1 LPVIASIVHFFIG
14 FVSRDSNVAIHLGMS
29 KNAPPPAAPAP
40 NAEPAANW
48 DEHVRQTLAKLHQ
61 IYLTYV
67 KPLEDKYKYDLF
79 RPSWFEETIL
89 NQRPFVTF
97 FGPWSAGKSTFINHL
112 LQDNY
117 LWTGPQPTTAEF
129 TVIVYGEEPGPLD
142 GRVLV
147 NAKDLPFKG
156 LNEFGEGFLQ
166 NFQGFQAPHE
176 ILKAVTLIDTPGVL
190 ESAKEIHQRKYDY
203 IKLSR
208 WFAERSDL
216 IFVMFD
222 PTKLD
227 AGMELRMMFKHAFK
241 GQEGKVRIVL
251 NKADSINTQELMR
264 VYGSLFWNLSNMISS
279 TEPPRVFVGSF
290 WDQPYKPGTF
300 HRLFSEEK
308 TDLIHELTEV
318 IPAQALDKKV
328 ASLIRRAKDVF
339 VHAIIIGGMRQ
350 ELPMLF
356 GKEKAKRKALD
367 GLPLTYEKVGG
378 AYKMNWKDFPPV
390 DEYRTFL
397 EKFDLEQ
404 FPELQKVEKEGLLSA
419 IRNCIDTILPRLIRP
434 VKHTAILDP
443 RNKEQRKE
451 LQDMYHSSVRQ
462 QYEGKQGIQGSS
474 DTVQS
479 GIRVSAVQ
487 PPQQQQQQP
496 QPVPQQQ
503 PAPAVDPQLQMMQMM
518 QLMMQQQQQ
527 QQQQQPQFNPAMM
540 AQMMQMQQMQQMQ
553 QQQQQSGV
561 FPPQQSAAA
570 AYPQTQPSGVYPPQP
585 QQPQSANFYPQQDQQ
600 YAQQQQP
607 QSPRPAEVV
616 VPSPAGPPPA
626 VAAAPAPMSL
636 EQQQLEQQ
644 LALQQQMLMMQQVMA
659 QQASAAPQQS
669 ASAPAVSQ
677 YDDEE

>member
-1 LPVIASIVHFFIG
+1 
-14 FVSRDSNVAIHLGMS
+14 MS
-29 KNAPPPAAPAP
+29 KNVPPPAAGAGAAAP
-40 NAEPAANW
+40 PAEPAANW

-176 ILKAVTLIDTPGVL
+176 VLKSVTLIDTPGVL

-251 NKADSINTQELMR
+251 NKSDSINTQELMR

-279 TEPPRVFVGSF
+279 TEPPRVYVGSF

-300 HRLFSEEK
+300 HRLFAEEK

-390 DEYRTFL
+390 DEYRAFL

-404 FPELQKVEKEGLLSA
+404 FPELQKVEKEGMLSA
-419 IRNCIDTILPRLIRP
+419 IRNCIDTILPADYRP

-451 LQDMYHSSVRQ
+451 MQDMYHASVRQ

-479 GIRVSAVQ
+479 GIRASAVQ
-487 PPQQQQQQP
+487 PVQ

-503 PAPAVDPQLQMMQMM
+503 QSAAPPVAPAAAANPQLQMMQMM
-518 QLMMQQQQQ
+518 MMMQQQQQ
-527 QQQQQPQFNPAMM
+527 QQQQQFNPALM
-540 AQMMQMQQMQQMQ
+540 AQMMQQMQ
-553 QQQQQSGV
+553 QQQ
-561 FPPQQSAAA
+561 FPPQQQSGIFPPQQQQQPLSG
-570 AYPQTQPSGVYPPQP
+570 YPQQTQPSGVFVP
-585 QQPQSANFYPQQDQQ
+585 QQTQQSGNFYPQD
-600 YAQQQQP
+600 QQQQ
-607 QSPRPAEVV
+607 QQ
-616 VPSPAGPPPA
+616 
-626 VAAAPAPMSL
+626 AAAAIPVRISTTDATIGSFCSTTDST
-636 EQQQLEQQ
+636 
-644 LALQQQMLMMQQVMA
+644 VW
-659 QQASAAPQQS
+659 
-669 ASAPAVSQ
+669 
-677 YDDEE
+677 